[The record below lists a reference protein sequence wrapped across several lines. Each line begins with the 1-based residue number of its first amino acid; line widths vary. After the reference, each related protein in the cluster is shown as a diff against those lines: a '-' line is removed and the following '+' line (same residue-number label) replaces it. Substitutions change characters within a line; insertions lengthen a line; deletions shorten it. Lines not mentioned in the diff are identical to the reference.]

1 MADYQRF
8 VSYIYSYPGG
18 VKDKNVGFA
27 KVEVVRG
34 EIRLNINLRG
44 VYTDTPE
51 LFGVYLLFAGY
62 NSGEY
67 QLLKAGD
74 CMVQNGMAVYKGIF
88 NSSNIDSTGYAFSDI
103 CGIGI
108 ANQADAFYMM
118 FSMWKD
124 ESINTQKIHFVDKE
138 MLINE
143 RKRAS
148 VVDNFKDS
156 TNKPDNASHNVAV
169 DNNAPENANAL
180 QNMNG
185 TVSAAQSDSNT
196 AYTNGCM
203 IQEDKDVAIMQAETL
218 DNCTGQGNKI
228 MESDNDKSKR
238 KKAKTS
244 FDKKVDK
251 LLYAKPDY
259 IDAFDDD
266 YLYDCVEVST
276 EVLKELLSIE
286 NDIINNS
293 FLIHGYYN
301 FRHLLFGSVCEN
313 ENNTHYFIGVPGM
326 YCNRERYMASMF
338 GFNNFKKSHRSDY
351 SNPYFGYWYQEI

>member
-1 MADYQRF
+1 
-8 VSYIYSYPGG
+8 
-18 VKDKNVGFA
+18 
-27 KVEVVRG
+27 
-34 EIRLNINLRG
+34 
-44 VYTDTPE
+44 
-51 LFGVYLLFAGY
+51 
-62 NSGEY
+62 
-67 QLLKAGD
+67 
-74 CMVQNGMAVYKGIF
+74 
-88 NSSNIDSTGYAFSDI
+88 
-103 CGIGI
+103 
-108 ANQADAFYMM
+108 
-118 FSMWKD
+118 
-124 ESINTQKIHFVDKE
+124 

-169 DNNAPENANAL
+169 DSNAPENANAL

-259 IDAFDDD
+259 IDALVRAANCSNVSASPLIVAENPHCSNALSSSSLDTLTSPLLPTLFIIVFLLWLNEALIILNIRCSSSTSTGGFW
-266 YLYDCVEVST
+266 YLSSFITAEST
-276 EVLKELLSIE
+276 FGRGIKQLAGTLSTI
-286 NDIINNS
+286 
-293 FLIHGYYN
+293 LG
-301 FRHLLFGSVCEN
+301 L
-313 ENNTHYFIGVPGM
+313 
-326 YCNRERYMASMF
+326 A
-338 GFNNFKKSHRSDY
+338 
-351 SNPYFGYWYQEI
+351 